1 MQFGR
6 LRFVLILALLA
17 SNLLVGVLSLLFLR
31 SMEQRYTALFD
42 RSLPLINNL
51 RTLTRE
57 LSTVQRL
64 ARRISD
70 PQNEA
75 AWAPLLEQM
84 NAASNQAKAHAFEIS
99 VMESLKDSRHV
110 ATMARFGREYDEQVD
125 QFLALAGAGKIAES
139 NQFNVDVLRPAYDR
153 YMDAVDDAANYVE
166 REGIDLRAQYAQDSR
181 LFGGFLLA
189 AAGWPLLAAA
199 GLVVVMALLV
209 IGLFAAV
216 FFPRLFTT
224 SRSPTA

>member
-199 GLVVVMALLV
+199 GLIVAMALLV